1 MEMREAIINLEK
13 TIEVIDRVSNED
25 KHFNTEYGFMLQQLS
40 YEMYRSAQ
48 QLKEMD
54 YIYC

>member
-1 MEMREAIINLEK
+1 MEMREAITNLEK

-40 YEMYRSAQ
+40 FEMYRSAQ

-54 YIYC
+54 YLYC